1 MAVSQMARQAERPK
15 NVNPVMTSEEILKRR
30 DEVSF
35 FCSAILNKPKP
46 RAPAPPKTEAPK
58 EEAPAPEAAADDMDV
73 ADELD

>member
-1 MAVSQMARQAERPK
+1 MARQAERSK
-15 NVNPVMTSEEILKRR
+15 NVNPAMTSEEILKRR

-46 RAPAPPKTEAPK
+46 REAQAPKTEAPPPK
-58 EEAPAPEAAADDMDV
+58 EEAPVPEAADDMDV